1 MNEQTATSTTI
12 STLTVA
18 HTKEFQKDF
27 NKLSRNSLKQVLSP
41 EFTEV
46 MHCLHRNLAL
56 PPKYKDHELHGK
68 MKGYRDCHIF
78 NDLVLIYRIVDNAR
92 LELIRLNTH
101 SEIFG

>member
-1 MNEQTATSTTI
+1 MSNINATH

-18 HTKEFQKDF
+18 HSKDF
-27 NKLSRNSLKQVLSP
+27 RKDFEKLSQHSLKQVLSP

-46 MHCLHRNLAL
+46 MYYLHRNLAL
-56 PPKYKDHELHGK
+56 PPKYKDHELHGD

-78 NDLVLIYRIVDNAR
+78 SDLVLIYRIVDNAR